1 MYNDWKR
8 KPNQRYIFRQ
18 MEPPEKM
25 WRNHINQNYFSRYA
39 FLNQVFQI
47 HRFKQI
53 YLFFSRNF
61 FNWTW
66 TYRSDS
72 DLTKAGGPRGF
83 IVKDLDQPKPP
94 G

>member
-1 MYNDWKR
+1 MIGKG
-8 KPNQRYIFRQ
+8 NQIRGTFSDKWNLLRNCGGIISTKIIFQ
-18 MEPPEKM
+18 GTL
-25 WRNHINQNYFSRYA
+25 
-39 FLNQVFQI
+39 LNQVFQI

-72 DLTKAGGPRGF
+72 DLTKGGGPRGF

>member
-1 MYNDWKR
+1 MIGKG
-8 KPNQRYIFRQ
+8 NQIRGTFSDKWNLLRNCGGIISTKIIFQ
-18 MEPPEKM
+18 GTL
-25 WRNHINQNYFSRYA
+25 
-39 FLNQVFQI
+39 LNKVFQI

-53 YLFFSRNF
+53 YLFLSRNF

-72 DLTKAGGPRGF
+72 DLTKGGGPRGF